1 MGNHKLDWP
10 TRVSRHVLTALKP
23 RKLLEDQ
30 NIWNLYG
37 DIAWFGVLFGVVNT
51 FLAVYTLRL
60 GGTDTQVG
68 LLSAL
73 PALVAIFV
81 SLPGARLV
89 EKERRPLSVLFIT
102 AILHRAGYVA
112 IALLPFFFFIEQA
125 WGVVLLSGL
134 LTIPQAIANIA
145 FTTMF
150 ARVVKPEKRA
160 QVVAVRNVLI
170 GITSTATALV
180 GGKFLDWIVFPL
192 NYQILFTV
200 AFATSM
206 VSAYYL
212 TRIRLPELTEPAP
225 LRAPNERMD
234 VRGFFRMLHAS
245 PGYTR
250 FTLVSFVAQWA
261 LWFSIPLYSIYWV
274 RTLHASDGWVGLFS
288 MVASGTTI
296 LFYPLWGRV
305 TARRGNRIAM
315 IVTMAGLAGF
325 PFLLAFS
332 PSVEWVLL
340 VSFLGGV
347 FSSGQALS
355 FFNGLLE
362 VCPEQ
367 NRAARIAAYS
377 TLAGLA
383 AFAAP
388 LLSTSLT
395 DVFSIQA
402 MLIVGA
408 ALRLFSSFLIW
419 QQRVLVTP
427 KPYYSPNDAFFG
439 KMESMKSE

>member
-1 MGNHKLDWP
+1 MENDKLYWP
-10 TRVSRHVLTALKP
+10 ARLSQQVLTALKP
-23 RKLLEDQ
+23 RKTSEDQ

-51 FLAVYTLRL
+51 FLSVYTLRL

-68 LLSAL
+68 LLTAL

-81 SLPGARLV
+81 SLPGARVV
-89 EKERRPLSVLFIT
+89 EKERRPLSVLIVT
-102 AILHRAGYVA
+102 AILHRAGYFA
-112 IALLPFFFFIEQA
+112 IALLPFFFFIHQA
-125 WGVVLLSGL
+125 WAVVIFSAL

-160 QVVAVRNVLI
+160 QVVAIRNVLI
-170 GITSTATALV
+170 GITSTATALIA
-180 GGKFLDWIVFPL
+180 GKFLDWVVFPL

-212 TRIRLPELTEPAP
+212 TRIRLPAATQPAS
-225 LRAPNERMD
+225 LRAKDERQHA
-234 VRGFFRMLHAS
+234 RGFLRMLHAS
-245 PGYTR
+245 PGFTR
-250 FTLVSFVAQWA
+250 FTLVSFFAQWA
-261 LWFSIPLYSIYWV
+261 LFFCVPLYSIYWI
-274 RTLHASDGWVGLFS
+274 RTLHASDSWVGLFS
-288 MVASGTTI
+288 MVATGTTI
-296 LFYPLWGRV
+296 LAYPLWARV
-305 TARRGNRIAM
+305 TARRGNRIVM

-332 PSVEWVLL
+332 PSVEWVLF
-340 VSFLGGV
+340 VSLLGGV

-367 NRAARIAAYS
+367 NRAARIAAYN
-377 TLAGLA
+377 TLASMA
-383 AFAAP
+383 VFAAP

-402 MLIVGA
+402 MLIIGA
-408 ALRLFSSFLIW
+408 ALRLFASFLIW
-419 QQRVLVTP
+419 QQRVLATT
-427 KPYYSPNDAFFG
+427 KPSAQLEPRVSAVENA
-439 KMESMKSE
+439 